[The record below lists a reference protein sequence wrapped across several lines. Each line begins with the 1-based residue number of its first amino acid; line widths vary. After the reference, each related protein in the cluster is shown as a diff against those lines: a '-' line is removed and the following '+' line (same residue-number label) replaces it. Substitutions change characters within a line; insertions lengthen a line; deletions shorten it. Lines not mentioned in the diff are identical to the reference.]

1 MLYVTLAFSFFIC
14 YNHIRRLLRIWQ
26 GTGTLPDYQ
35 LYLMDFRTHE
45 TKILGKALIEQFDIS
60 NVNSDNESIFQQMR
74 QLAPSYIYLT
84 FVIAAVSV
92 FKINLICMFVTI
104 GPYQSYYCLI
114 LLFIVMLY
122 FCIIIA
128 IKGAA

>member
-1 MLYVTLAFSFFIC
+1 
-14 YNHIRRLLRIWQ
+14 
-26 GTGTLPDYQ
+26 
-35 LYLMDFRTHE
+35 MDFRTHE
-45 TKILGKALIEQFDIS
+45 TKILGKALIEQFGIL
-60 NVNSDNESIFQQMR
+60 NVNSDDESLWQQLR
-74 QLAPSYIYLT
+74 QLAPSYIYLS
-84 FVIAAVSV
+84 FVIAVITV

>member
-1 MLYVTLAFSFFIC
+1 
-14 YNHIRRLLRIWQ
+14 
-26 GTGTLPDYQ
+26 
-35 LYLMDFRTHE
+35 MDFRTHE